1 MKTIA
6 EIGINHNGDMNIAK
20 RLIDLAVVAG
30 FDYVKFQKRN
40 IDLAVPEHKRFEP
53 KSTPWGETTYYE
65 YKKKI
70 EFGRDEYEEIFN
82 YCRGR
87 IGCFA
92 SVWDY
97 LSADFMAVY
106 TDMVKIPSALL
117 TNDNLLIQCRAQFKT
132 VILSTG
138 MSDEEQIDRA
148 VYLGKPDVIMHT
160 NSSYPALDNELN
172 LKYIQWLIDKF
183 PDITIGYSGHEYGLT
198 TTYAAAALGATWIER
213 HITLDHEMWGSD
225 QRASVDPVGA
235 IKLIRGLCSID
246 QALTGYGPRMILA
259 SEQKKLKDLRV

>member
-1 MKTIA
+1 MITIA
-6 EIGINHNGDMNIAK
+6 EIGINHNGDMDLAK

-40 IDLAVPEHKRFEP
+40 IDLAVPEHKRNEP
-53 KSTPWGETTYYE
+53 KKTPWGDMTYYE
-65 YKKKI
+65 YKKRI
-70 EFGRDEYEEIFN
+70 EFGLDQYEEIFH
-82 YCRGR
+82 YCLGR

-97 LSADFMAVY
+97 ISADFMASF
-106 TDMVKIPSALL
+106 TDMVKIPSACM
-117 TNDNLLIQCRAQFKT
+117 TNDDLLIQCRSQFKT
-132 VILSTG
+132 VIMSTG
-138 MSDEEQIDRA
+138 MSDEEQIERA

-160 NSSYPALDNELN
+160 NSSYPAADEELN
-172 LKYIQWLIDKF
+172 LNYISWLIEKY
-183 PDITIGYSGHEYGLT
+183 PDALIGYSGHEYGLT
-198 TTYAAAALGATWIER
+198 TTFAAAALGATWIER

-246 QALTGYGPRMILA
+246 KALSGYGPRKVLQ